1 MLVSSKRP
9 THENDTGTFA
19 ATAYAPLSFNV
30 TTTSFG
36 RSAAIVRV
44 SIDDMIINGHY

>member
-1 MLVSSKRP
+1 MLASSKTP
-9 THENDTGTFA
+9 THVNDTGMFA

-36 RSAAIVRV
+36 RSAAIVSV
-44 SIDDMIINGHY
+44 SVDDMLINGHY